1 MKKLLVIHNNYRQQ
15 GGEDIAVLNELELLE
30 NNFQVKTLFYENKIK
45 SIFDILAFFT
55 LSNKSVNKDLIN
67 EINKFQPD
75 LAYVHNTW
83 FKVSLGI
90 FKILK
95 KKKIRTLIK
104 IHNFRYHCTQSINP
118 KIHLDNKVF
127 CQACGFDG
135 VRNVYFN
142 MYYSNSFFK
151 SLFGIYF
158 GKKIFK
164 SYPR

>member
-75 LAYVHNTW
+75 L
-83 FKVSLGI
+83 
-90 FKILK
+90 IL
-95 KKKIRTLIK
+95 I
-104 IHNFRYHCTQSINP
+104 
-118 KIHLDNKVF
+118 
-127 CQACGFDG
+127 
-135 VRNVYFN
+135 
-142 MYYSNSFFK
+142 
-151 SLFGIYF
+151 
-158 GKKIFK
+158 
-164 SYPR
+164 

>member
-45 SIFDILAFFT
+45 SIFDVLAFFT

-75 LAYVHNTW
+75 LAYIHNTW

-95 KKKIRTLIK
+95 K
-104 IHNFRYHCTQSINP
+104 
-118 KIHLDNKVF
+118 
-127 CQACGFDG
+127 
-135 VRNVYFN
+135 
-142 MYYSNSFFK
+142 
-151 SLFGIYF
+151 
-158 GKKIFK
+158 
-164 SYPR
+164 